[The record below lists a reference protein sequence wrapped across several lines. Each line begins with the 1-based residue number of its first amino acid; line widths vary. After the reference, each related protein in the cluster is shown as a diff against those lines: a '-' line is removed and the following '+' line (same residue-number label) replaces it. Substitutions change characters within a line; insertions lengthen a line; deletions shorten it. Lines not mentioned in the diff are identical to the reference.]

1 MAVLTMDAAASTI
14 QVRFVVAEDET
25 ADTGANRVMRLGSL
39 TPGSEVLVAFT
50 RGVWTR
56 CVIERV
62 DLWRCHVRRVY
73 P

>member
-1 MAVLTMDAAASTI
+1 M
-14 QVRFVVAEDET
+14 AEDET